1 MTNESRDGARDGRP
15 ALVLVAAAFAVA
27 VAMQAPRASAQCE
40 LCAEYDYLCCNIPA
54 DNLYVLT
61 SFTGGEGMACGGYAT
76 GDWYYSTSWVRW
88 YCDAKLRITNPET
101 GDCVVVQVAD
111 AGPASWVEDS
121 AGMPIIDASTLV
133 CEDLFGS
140 SSCGWSDGLVIEAI
154 QVDDD
159 TPLGAEGC
167 ASDTD
172 ADTDTDTDPG
182 ADAGGDSDADTDA
195 DADADADGGGDTD
208 TDADSD
214 ADSDG
219 DGYGECSDG
228 VDDGSCR
235 CDVIG
240 GASSRSGGL
249 LSAVARLF

>member
-1 MTNESRDGARDGRP
+1 MTSETGNGARDGR
-15 ALVLVAAAFAVA
+15 ATLMLVAAAFAVA
-27 VAMQAPRASAQCE
+27 VAMQAPRASAQCV
-40 LCAEYDYLCCNIPA
+40 LCADYDFLCCNIPA

-61 SFTGGEGMACGGYAT
+61 SFTGGESMACGGNAT

-133 CEDLFGS
+133 CEDLFGT
-140 SSCGWSDGLVIEAI
+140 SSCGWSDGFVVEAI

-172 ADTDTDTDPG
+172 ADTD
-182 ADAGGDSDADTDA
+182 ADT
-195 DADADADGGGDTD
+195 DTD
-208 TDADSD
+208 TDADGGADSGTDTDSD

-219 DGYGECSDG
+219 D
-228 VDDGSCR
+228 DGSCG
-235 CDVIG
+235 CDVVG
-240 GASSRSGGL
+240 RASSRAGGL
-249 LSAVARLF
+249 RPFIAGFF